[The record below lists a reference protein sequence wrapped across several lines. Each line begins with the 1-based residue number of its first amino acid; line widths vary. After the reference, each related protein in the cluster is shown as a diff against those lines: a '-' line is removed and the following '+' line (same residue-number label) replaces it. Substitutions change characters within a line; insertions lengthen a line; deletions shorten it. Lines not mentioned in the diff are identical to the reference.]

1 MSNIF
6 KKGYR
11 YKIVIHLFFILM
23 CLTFVVPM
31 ILVISIS
38 FSSEASVTAVGA
50 GYSLIPKEFSLEAYQ
65 LAFANPEDGDIRI
78 YSDDQPIL
86 SGNLPVLYRN
96 GNGGVPV
103 IAEQLR
109 VQGSDHVH
117 RILYNAVWRRHDPD
131 IYCIYAVL
139 WVAG

>member
-50 GYSLIPKEFSLEAYQ
+50 GYSLSL
-65 LAFANPEDGDIRI
+65 IHI
-78 YSDDQPIL
+78 S
-86 SGNLPVLYRN
+86 
-96 GNGGVPV
+96 
-103 IAEQLR
+103 
-109 VQGSDHVH
+109 
-117 RILYNAVWRRHDPD
+117 
-131 IYCIYAVL
+131 
-139 WVAG
+139 